1 MMSKRAQM
9 ILFHTLN
16 TIYSLIMIHGQ
27 LGLVRDKVKV
37 LFHFENV
44 EL

>member
-1 MMSKRAQM
+1 M

-27 LGLVRDKVKV
+27 LGLVILYYIVRDKVKV